1 MQTESPRQQKVA
13 AVLQKELASLL
24 QNAIRR
30 QGVPNLLVSITKVKV
45 TVDLAQAKV
54 YLSFF
59 PKEKTAQHLEALQE
73 NQVQLRHDLS
83 QELRHQ
89 LRRVPEL
96 LFFIDDSLDYIEAI
110 NAALKSPDNPI
121 KSGGSS
127 PKKS

>member
-59 PKEKTAQHLEALQE
+59 PKKKPPNTW
-73 NQVQLRHDLS
+73 RHY
-83 QELRHQ
+83 RK
-89 LRRVPEL
+89 
-96 LFFIDDSLDYIEAI
+96 IMCNCATI
-110 NAALKSPDNPI
+110 
-121 KSGGSS
+121 
-127 PKKS
+127 

>member
-1 MQTESPRQQKVA
+1 MQTERPRQQKVA

-110 NAALKSPDNPI
+110 DTALKSPDNPI